1 MVNYQNPTD
10 SIEWQSHRAEF
21 EKNIQDWCTQNNIGL
36 LGTYQPIRS
45 MKFDKII
52 KLTIFELIESF
63 DRLQQLD
70 YTFGQEGK
78 HLFYLTDN
86 LIDRTQSDLLKNI
99 TIIPIN
105 ELFGIVSIVDDDIN
119 TMHPTKLF
127 NCFIQRVDSVR
138 QSWFYFLKN
147 YNLLDK
153 GYISFLLFQ
162 RPSYST
168 KTGIELFDY
177 IHEHYNLGD
186 NDQFQQAYEELRSI
200 VPYQNFI
207 ENADLYSYAKKS
219 KYSLVLETYA
229 TDENS
234 IGYCYTE
241 KIHRA
246 LQTPTISLIFSQKNS
261 LNKLSEIGFK
271 INDQLLEID
280 QYPWVTRQQKIL
292 DILVNDSID
301 FDPQTLY
308 NNALHNRDL
317 ISNYKRQILTS
328 EFLDKILT
336 EIIEQ

>member
-1 MVNYQNPTD
+1 VVNYQNPTD

-21 EKNIQDWCTQNNIGL
+21 EKNIHDWCTQNNIGL

-119 TMHPTKLF
+119 TMHPTRLF

-147 YNLLDK
+147 HDLLDV
-153 GYISFLLFQ
+153 GYVSFLLFQ
-162 RPSYST
+162 YLFYSD
-168 KTGIELFDY
+168 KVGVELFDHNHY
-177 IHEHYNLGD
+177 HYNL
-186 NDQFQQAYEELRSI
+186 NNLKHFHSAYTAMRDQVPYKNFPDTDDLASI
-200 VPYQNFI
+200 VR
-207 ENADLYSYAKKS
+207 KT
-219 KYSLVLETYA
+219 KYSLILETYA
-229 TDENS
+229 TSDDH

-241 KIHRA
+241 KLHRV
-246 LQTPTISLIFSQKNS
+246 LQIPTVNLFFSQKNS
-261 LNKLSEIGFK
+261 LSKLSELGFR
-271 INDQLLEID
+271 IDDWMLEID
-280 QYPWVTRQQKIL
+280 QYPWIQRQQKLL

-301 FDPQTLY
+301 YNFSSMY

-317 ISNYKRQILTS
+317 IINYKKQFLDGS
-328 EFLDKILT
+328 YLDKILS
-336 EIIEQ
+336 EIHKA